1 MRHRTVF
8 LRWAAFLLILV
19 FSQKSGAGL
28 FLHNFLHTGSFAK
41 EAPDNNDT
49 RTVNYGCTCV
59 DDFLTPIEGTVV
71 LSFDNPRPVILI
83 NSSFVK
89 DITPFAILALPAL
102 RGPPAA

>member
-1 MRHRTVF
+1 MRYRAIL

-28 FLHNFLHTGSFAK
+28 FLHNFLHSGSFAE
-41 EAPDNNDT
+41 EAPDNKAT
-49 RTVNYGCTCV
+49 QAVNYGCTCI
-59 DDFLTPIEGTVV
+59 DDFLTPIEGTLV

-89 DITPFAILALPAL
+89 DITPFAILDLPAL